1 MFIREQILRVK
12 NTEDVPLIL
21 VGNKSDLE
29 DQRQVGRD
37 EAMAKANEWRCS
49 YVETSARTRD
59 NVDRV
64 SIFSS

>member
-1 MFIREQILRVK
+1 M
-12 NTEDVPLIL
+12 IL

-29 DQRQVGRD
+29 DQRQVTKD
-37 EAMAKANEWRCS
+37 FAMEKANEWQCP

-64 SIFSS
+64 SQ